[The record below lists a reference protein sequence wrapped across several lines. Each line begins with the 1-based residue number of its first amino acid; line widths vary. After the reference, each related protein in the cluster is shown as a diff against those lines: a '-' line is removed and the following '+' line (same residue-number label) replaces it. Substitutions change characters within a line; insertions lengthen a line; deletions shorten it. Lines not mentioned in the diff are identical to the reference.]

1 MTQLEKAVQFRA
13 LHEAPG
19 TFVIPN
25 PWDGASARLL
35 ASLGYRALTTSSAA
49 AAATLGR
56 RDGRL
61 SRDEALAH
69 CRVIVDSVDLP
80 VAGDLENGFGDAP
93 EVVAE
98 TVARAAEVGLVGGSI
113 EDATGRA
120 DDPLYDL
127 ALATD
132 RIAAAVAAARAQP
145 FPFTLVARAEGFI
158 RGRPDLDDVIRRLQA
173 YEQAGADVLFAPG
186 LPDLAAVRR
195 VCASVARPVNVMAA
209 TPGRGFTVAALAEA
223 GVKRISLAASLYR
236 AAMTALRDAAR
247 DVQDSGT
254 FGYLERTITTAEFG
268 AYVKA

>member
-1 MTQLEKAVQFRA
+1 MTQSDKARQFQA
-13 LHEAPG
+13 LHAAPG
-19 TFVIPN
+19 VFVIPN

-35 ASLGYRALTTSSAA
+35 ASIGYRALTTSSAA
-49 AAATLGR
+49 AAATMAR

-69 CRVIVDSVDLP
+69 CRVIVDAVDIP
-80 VAGDLENGFGDAP
+80 VAADLENGFDDAP

-98 TVARAAEVGLVGGSI
+98 TIARAAEAGLVGGSI
-113 EDATGRA
+113 EDATGRS

-127 ALATD
+127 ALATE
-132 RIAAAVAAARAQP
+132 RIEAAVAAARAQP

-158 RGRPDLDDVIRRLQA
+158 RGRPDLEEVIRRLQA
-173 YEQAGADVLFAPG
+173 FERAGADVLFAPG

-195 VCASVARPVNVMAA
+195 VCASVSKPVNVMAA
-209 TPGRGFTVAALAEA
+209 APGRGFTVANLAEA

-247 DVQDSGT
+247 EVQEAGT
-254 FGYLERTITTAEFG
+254 LGYLERTITTAEFG
-268 AYVKA
+268 AYLR